1 MSVDLT
7 PLIQLHFLDLQ
18 ISSLNSRISG
28 MPDQIQEL
36 DRKLDRFRRN
46 VQEKKDLVAENL
58 KKRREL
64 EGDLNLIETKRTRYK
79 EQLDT
84 VKTNKEYTAL
94 QHEIDGVAQAI
105 RQIEDQILTLME
117 EAEQVKV
124 ALDEAQGALDREESV
139 ILKDKNV
146 VEKQVEQLRVEQQEL
161 QSQRDKWINQVPEEV
176 MEVYDRVSRGR
187 KGVAMAE
194 AKNQIC
200 LECHMRIRPQLFQ
213 EIKRNDSVITCE
225 SCSRILFFV
234 PPPAS
239 EKPELESS
247 AGDRNL

>member
-1 MSVDLT
+1 MAVDLT

-18 ISSLNSRISG
+18 IANLNSRISG

-46 VQEKKDLVAENL
+46 LQEKKELVSENL

-64 EGDLNLIETKRTRYK
+64 ESDLNLIETKRTRYK

-84 VKTNKEYTAL
+84 VKTNKEYTGL
-94 QHEIDGVAQAI
+94 QHEIDGVTQAI
-105 RQIEDQILTLME
+105 RQIEDQILVFME
-117 EAEQVKV
+117 EAEQIKIV
-124 ALDEAQGALDREESV
+124 LDEAQSALDREESV
-139 ILKDKNV
+139 ILKDKKV
-146 VEKQVEQLRVEQQEL
+146 VEEQVEKLRVEQAEL
-161 QSQRDKWINQVPEEV
+161 QSQRDKWIHQVPEEV
-176 MEVYDRVSRGR
+176 MEVYNRVSRGR

-234 PPPAS
+234 PPPAP

-247 AGDRNL
+247 TGGA

>member
-1 MSVDLT
+1 MAVDLT

-18 ISSLNSRISG
+18 IASLNSRISG

-46 VQEKKDLVAENL
+46 LTEKKELIADNL

-94 QHEIDGVAQAI
+94 QHEIDGVTQAI
-105 RQIEDQILTLME
+105 RQIEDQILVLME
-117 EAEQVKV
+117 EAEQIKA

-139 ILKDKNV
+139 ILKDKKV
-146 VEKQVEQLRVEQQEL
+146 VEQQVEQLRVEL
-161 QSQRDKWINQVPEEV
+161 QNLQAQRDEWIHQVPEEV
-176 MEVYDRVSRGR
+176 MEVYNRVARGR

-200 LECHMRIRPQLFQ
+200 MECHMRIRPQLFQ

-234 PPPAS
+234 PPPGA
-239 EKPELESS
+239 EKAEIESS
-247 AGDRNL
+247 PSEHSG

>member
-1 MSVDLT
+1 MAVDLT

-18 ISSLNSRISG
+18 IATLNSRISG
-28 MPDQIQEL
+28 MPGQIQEL

-46 VQEKKDLVAENL
+46 VQEKKELTAENS

-64 EGDLNLIETKRTRYK
+64 DSDVNLIETKRTKYK
-79 EQLDT
+79 EQLDSA
-84 VKTNKEYTAL
+84 KTNKEYTAL
-94 QHEIDGVAQAI
+94 QHEIDGVTQAI

-117 EAEQVKV
+117 EAEQIKS

-139 ILKDKNV
+139 ILKDKSV
-146 VEKQVEQLRVEQQEL
+146 VEQQVEQLRSELQAL
-161 QSQRDKWINQVPEEV
+161 QSQRDKWIPQVPEEV
-176 MEVYDRVSRGR
+176 MEVYDRASRGR

-200 LECHMRIRPQLFQ
+200 MECHMRIRPQLFQ

-225 SCSRILFFV
+225 SCNRILFFV
-234 PPPAS
+234 QPPAS
-239 EKPELESS
+239 EKSEFESS
-247 AGDRNL
+247 TEA